1 MGILGIKHRWVAA
14 IMIALSLAALSLVGG
29 CGSGGDAASDQTQ
42 DDSDEICPDTLLTG
56 DKIAFSSSLDESG
69 VPVGSATVFPSDT
82 SEIYCTFTLSDNLCC
97 SDITVLWQ
105 YGGETVD
112 IWVEDGTGLPPINT
126 VSFVR
131 PEGGFASGEYV
142 VKVFISIQEVLSAT
156 ITVE

>member
-1 MGILGIKHRWVAA
+1 
-14 IMIALSLAALSLVGG
+14 MIALSLAALSLVGG
-29 CGSGGDAASDQTQ
+29 CGSGGDAAGSVQ
-42 DDSDEICPDTLLTG
+42 DEVCPDTLLTG
-56 DKIAFSSSLDESG
+56 DKIAFTNSLDESR

-82 SEIYCTFTLSDNLCC
+82 AEIFCTFTLSGNLCC

-105 YGGETVD
+105 YGGETVKF
-112 IWVEDGTGLPPINT
+112 WVEDGTGLPAINA

-156 ITVE
+156 FTVE